1 MNAEITI
8 YDNNINLSS
17 TVKGGN
23 GMFYSDFK
31 FGTPKI
37 GFSEKTMYNNNI
49 YIHSINIIW
58 GYISVI
64 NTIFNNK
71 KNRKLI
77 ADISNNISNNTSN
90 ISNNNICNNS
100 SYHNT
105 DHWDKLIETLKNKG
119 VIFVNKY
126 INNINEISYDRLI
139 IANNSKKLIPN
150 EVSHLLQPISGLG
163 IIMKVKNM
171 PECFYYSDFVF
182 ITPYNIN
189 NNMVNITTHLEVGYN
204 KGNYNIERNSDEY
217 NKIVDMLYKNKEIQK
232 LIPVEVINIWRGVRM
247 NTYDMLPF
255 YYIKNN
261 ISIIT
266 GGSFLGT
273 NTADNHAK
281 WMVEEL
287 YNIKSTLPDGY
298 DPTINR
304 LKMIRWRYLMNTII
318 IILFI
323 GFMVYLSR
331 S

>member
-139 IANNSKKLIPN
+139 IANNS
-150 EVSHLLQPISGLG
+150 
-163 IIMKVKNM
+163 
-171 PECFYYSDFVF
+171 
-182 ITPYNIN
+182 
-189 NNMVNITTHLEVGYN
+189 
-204 KGNYNIERNSDEY
+204 
-217 NKIVDMLYKNKEIQK
+217 
-232 LIPVEVINIWRGVRM
+232 
-247 NTYDMLPF
+247 
-255 YYIKNN
+255 
-261 ISIIT
+261 
-266 GGSFLGT
+266 
-273 NTADNHAK
+273 
-281 WMVEEL
+281 
-287 YNIKSTLPDGY
+287 
-298 DPTINR
+298 
-304 LKMIRWRYLMNTII
+304 
-318 IILFI
+318 
-323 GFMVYLSR
+323 
-331 S
+331 